1 MEAIHIIII
10 IVIAAFS
17 WKLYSIL
24 RQSEIPKSGKRMAI
38 SLYVFTL
45 ISLAVALYFA

>member
-1 MEAIHIIII
+1 MEPIHVIIII
-10 IVIAAFS
+10 IVAIFS
-17 WKLYSIL
+17 WKLFSIL
-24 RQSEIPKSGKRMAI
+24 RQEDITKSGKRMAI

>member
-1 MEAIHIIII
+1 MEAIHVVVI

-17 WKLYSIL
+17 WKLFSIL
-24 RQSEIPKSGKRMAI
+24 RQEEISKGGKRMAI

-45 ISLAVALYFA
+45 ISLAVALYFG